1 MKNEE
6 ITNRVARLLVGART
20 GQLSAKER
28 EELEAWLAADE
39 VNRVFYERFMDVGR
53 LEKDYRRLG
62 EVETGRAMREMYRR
76 IREARVRRRLTW
88 WRGVAA
94 AVVVGMV
101 AGAGV
106 WLWNGVG
113 EDGRGKEH
121 LMAKVERVTVGR
133 PVLYTG
139 DRVMVVDSVS
149 MMAEGGATVNRED
162 DGDGLVYRREGVS
175 GETKAVVYHVLET
188 PRGGE
193 FQLTLEDGSRV
204 WLNAGSRLRYPVAFG
219 GEERRVE
226 LEGEAYFEV
235 EHEEGRP
242 FRVEVGGELVEVLG
256 TAFDVK
262 AYPGERRYTTL
273 VSGRVKVRSD
283 EGEEVVLAPGEWRVA
298 DDEGWRVEAVDVE
311 KVTSWRT
318 GMFVL
323 EDQTLEEVMDQLGR
337 WYSFTV
343 FYRNEGLKEV
353 VFKGKVPRYTTFEE
367 ILRVLEKTGGIH
379 FGVEGST
386 VTVYN

>member
-1 MKNEE
+1 MKNEKM
-6 ITNRVARLLVGART
+6 TYRMARLLVGART
-20 GQLSAKER
+20 GQLSVRER
-28 EELEAWLAADE
+28 EELEEWLAADE
-39 VNRVFYERFMDVGR
+39 VNRVFYKRFMDVEG
-53 LEKDYRRLG
+53 LERDYRRLG

-76 IREARVRRRLTW
+76 IREAKTRRRLTW

-94 AVVVGMV
+94 AVVVGMIV
-101 AGAGV
+101 SAGDMV
-106 WLWNGVG
+106 VEW
-113 EDGRGKEH
+113 GRGGKN
-121 LMAKVERVTVGR
+121 LIAKVERVTVGR
-133 PVLYTG
+133 PMLYTG
-139 DRVMVVDSVS
+139 ERVMVVDSVS
-149 MMAEGGATVNRED
+149 MMEEGGATVNRED

-175 GETKAVVYHVLET
+175 EETKEMVYHVLET

-219 GEERRVE
+219 KEERRVE

-283 EGEEVVLAPGEWRVA
+283 EGKEVVLAPGEWRVA
-298 DDEGWRVEAVDVE
+298 DEEGWQVETVDVE
-311 KVTSWRT
+311 KVTSWRK

-323 EDQTLEEVMDQLGR
+323 EDQTLEEVMDQLER